1 MLMLRLL
8 YKVEVI
14 TTLCERRLPLA
25 LSSSSSGR
33 ERAVV
38 IRIYPAA
45 TDRAYIIT
53 LVGIDSRVIPRN
65 PIQSRRCNPVVSPN
79 ISSRYTHADQCNH
92 WGNSLPNG
100 FNTPSQRGVSR
111 CYGDPLRYRNFRCLR
126 TLEHLYELC
135 CRLLCVPS

>member
-8 YKVEVI
+8 YEVEVI
-14 TTLCERRLPLA
+14 TTLCERRLSLA

-65 PIQSRRCNPVVSPN
+65 PIQSRRYSHSIANFIQSVN
-79 ISSRYTHADQCNH
+79 
-92 WGNSLPNG
+92 
-100 FNTPSQRGVSR
+100 
-111 CYGDPLRYRNFRCLR
+111 LRW
-126 TLEHLYELC
+126 HQ
-135 CRLLCVPS
+135 